1 MGAGT
6 HAVDGPFSVAM
17 LVANGDAEAAVVGSD
32 KVDYMTGIAVHVER
46 RAFTRVGRSV
56 SRPLCGGKKES

>member
-17 LVANGDAEAAVVGSD
+17 LVTDGDAEAAVVGSD
-32 KVDYMTGIAVHVER
+32 EVDHVSRVTVHV
-46 RAFTRVGRSV
+46 
-56 SRPLCGGKKES
+56 